1 MLIRFRAAHILAVLG
16 LLAFAPLAHAIP
28 FSEGFDDIS
37 TLPGAGWVLI
47 NNSSP
52 IGTTGWFQGNTG
64 VFGSQAG
71 AADAYIA
78 ANFENA
84 VVGVNSNISNWLM
97 TPELSIQNG
106 DTLTFWTRTVP
117 QDDLAGDFPDRLN
130 VRLSTNGASTSFA
143 DFSSLFTINP
153 TLDPEGYPRVWTSF
167 SVIVSGLAGP
177 PATGRY
183 AFEYSV
189 LNTEVNAN
197 YIGIDTV
204 SVESAPVPEPGTLL
218 LLSTGGLALL
228 RRRRQ
233 SR

>member
-16 LLAFAPLAHAIP
+16 LLAFAPLAHALT
-28 FSEGFDDIS
+28 EGFDDIS
-37 TLPGAGWVLI
+37 TLPGAGWVLF
-47 NNSSP
+47 NNSTP
-52 IGTTGWFQGNTG
+52 GGLTNWFQGNSG
-64 VFGSQAG
+64 VFDSQAG

-84 VVGVNSNISNWLM
+84 PDGGDISNWLM
-97 TPELSIQNG
+97 TPTLDIHNG
-106 DTLTFWTRTVP
+106 DTLTFWTRTTTP
-117 QDDLAGDFPDRLN
+117 PNDELAPIYPDRLR
-130 VRLSTNGASTSFA
+130 VWLSVSGTSTSLL
-143 DFSSLFTINP
+143 DFTTQLLSINEGLA
-153 TLDPEGYPRVWTSF
+153 TDGYPVDWALY
-167 SVIVSGLAGP
+167 SVTVSGLGGP
-177 PATGRY
+177 VSGRY

-189 LNTEVNAN
+189 LDTTTNGD

-204 SVESAPVPEPGTLL
+204 NVESAPVPEPGTLL